1 MVEQPPRWISTGF
14 HHHEPREKPPSRQLN
29 QRMSDLHY
37 TCVCSK
43 RTGSLNIQPY
53 IVSRWSFRLLLK
65 LRKIPAFQ
73 TVRCQTL
80 SYWQSLC
87 STHGKRF
94 IFIMLLYTSYTL
106 LTKFAIDYLWLLNA
120 WYPAYCCP
128 ILARGPRSAS
138 AEKQQLTLGGCLTK
152 ALSCYVSD

>member
-1 MVEQPPRWISTGF
+1 
-14 HHHEPREKPPSRQLN
+14 
-29 QRMSDLHY
+29 MSDRHY
-37 TCVCSK
+37 TSACSR
-43 RTGSLNIQPY
+43 RTGNPSIRPC
-53 IVSRWSFRLLLK
+53 IVPRWSFRLLLK
-65 LRKIPAFQ
+65 LRKSPAFQ

-138 AEKQQLTLGGCLTK
+138 ADHRPLVELQLIIRRHSPDYIADLRSK
-152 ALSCYVSD
+152 AGATQFPGDVG